1 MGDWNHYQ
9 LKDIAYVNMGQSP
22 AGSSVNENED
32 GAAFLQGNADFGEY
46 HPCEQFWCSSPKKIA
61 RKDDIMISVRAPV
74 GAVNVADKNYCIGRG
89 LASIAFKICKAFA
102 LYALT
107 YEVPQLHKKSQG
119 STFLAVNKKDIEEML
134 LNCPT
139 DLLEQE
145 KISRIL
151 QTLDSS
157 IIKTK
162 AIIEKYQSIKEGLLQ
177 DLLAN
182 GIDENGV
189 IRSPKTHKYKD
200 SPLGKIP
207 VEWECVPFETVIEKL
222 YDYRGRTPKKLGMEW
237 GGDIPALSASNVCMG
252 EIDFNKQTNYGSE
265 KLYRKWMSQGDI
277 HKDYIAFTME
287 APLGNVALVPE
298 ERKYIL
304 SQRTIVFNC
313 KQDICKN
320 RYLYYYLA
328 SDSFQS
334 YLQKYNSGTTA
345 KGIQRKQL
353 YKMFIVYPSKTREQ
367 EDIYRALKHIDSCLA
382 NAKKHLIKHQ
392 AIKTGLMQDLLTH
405 KVPVDP
411 LLERSVENE

>member
-1 MGDWNHYQ
+1 
-9 LKDIAYVNMGQSP
+9 
-22 AGSSVNENED
+22 
-32 GAAFLQGNADFGEY
+32 
-46 HPCEQFWCSSPKKIA
+46 
-61 RKDDIMISVRAPV
+61 
-74 GAVNVADKNYCIGRG
+74 
-89 LASIAFKICKAFA
+89 
-102 LYALT
+102 
-107 YEVPQLHKKSQG
+107 
-119 STFLAVNKKDIEEML
+119 
-134 LNCPT
+134 
-139 DLLEQE
+139 
-145 KISRIL
+145 
-151 QTLDSS
+151 
-157 IIKTK
+157 
-162 AIIEKYQSIKEGLLQ
+162 
-177 DLLAN
+177 
-182 GIDENGV
+182 
-189 IRSPKTHKYKD
+189 
-200 SPLGKIP
+200 
-207 VEWECVPFETVIEKL
+207 
-222 YDYRGRTPKKLGMEW
+222 
-237 GGDIPALSASNVCMG
+237 MG

-367 EDIYRALKHIDSCLA
+367 EDIYRALEHIDSCLA

-411 LLERSVENE
+411 LVERSVENE